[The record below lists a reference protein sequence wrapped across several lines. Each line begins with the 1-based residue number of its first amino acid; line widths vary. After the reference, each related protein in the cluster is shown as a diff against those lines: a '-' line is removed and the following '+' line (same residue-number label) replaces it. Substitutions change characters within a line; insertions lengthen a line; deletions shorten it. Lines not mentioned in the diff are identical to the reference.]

1 LVNDLGYTKRY
12 VRCLQIAEVVNC
24 MKDLIDH
31 SRNTGSGPID
41 SLHNFPRR
49 TASGVNPLQPQQQQ
63 PEDQQAIPQ
72 SSNQSGQN
80 SAPMTGV
87 QPSAS
92 ANGDVT
98 SNNPLSC
105 APSTSAPSPSVVGL
119 LQSSMNSRQDHPMS
133 STNGGP
139 YNGGGNATIP
149 KVNSTSS
156 LQSNPSASFPSPVP
170 TASNNNMMPAPQ
182 NTNQLSSPTTSSS
195 IPPMQPPASRPQEA
209 EPSESQSSVQK
220 ILQDL
225 MSSQM
230 NGVGQSGNDMK
241 RPNGLTPGVNGVN
254 CLVGNAVTN
263 NSGMGGMG
271 FGAMGGFG
279 HGMRTAMTNNPMAM
293 AARMGMNHSA
303 HDLSQ
308 LGQLHQQQQQQQQHD
323 IGNQLLGGLRSA
335 NSFNNM
341 QYDWKPSQ

>member
-1 LVNDLGYTKRY
+1 
-12 VRCLQIAEVVNC
+12 
-24 MKDLIDH
+24 
-31 SRNTGSGPID
+31 
-41 SLHNFPRR
+41 
-49 TASGVNPLQPQQQQ
+49 
-63 PEDQQAIPQ
+63 
-72 SSNQSGQN
+72 
-80 SAPMTGV
+80 MTGV

-98 SNNPLSC
+98 SNNSLSC
-105 APSTSAPSPSVVGL
+105 APSTSAPSPSVAGL

-133 STNGGP
+133 STNGVP

-156 LQSNPSASFPSPVP
+156 LQSNPSTSFPSPVP
-170 TASNNNMMPAPQ
+170 TTSNNNMMPAPQ
-182 NTNQLSSPTTSSS
+182 NTNQLSSPTTASS
-195 IPPMQPPASRPQEA
+195 IPPMQPPASRSQEA

-254 CLVGNAVTN
+254 CFGSAVTN
-263 NSGMGGMG
+263 NSGIGGMG
-271 FGAMGGFG
+271 FGAMSSFG
-279 HGMRTAMTNNPMAM
+279 NGMRTAMTNNPMAM
-293 AARMGMNHSA
+293 GARMGMNHSA

-308 LGQLHQQQQQQQQHD
+308 LGQLHQQQQHHQQHD

-335 NSFNNM
+335 NSFSNM

>member
-1 LVNDLGYTKRY
+1 
-12 VRCLQIAEVVNC
+12 
-24 MKDLIDH
+24 
-31 SRNTGSGPID
+31 
-41 SLHNFPRR
+41 
-49 TASGVNPLQPQQQQ
+49 
-63 PEDQQAIPQ
+63 
-72 SSNQSGQN
+72 
-80 SAPMTGV
+80 MTGV
-87 QPSAS
+87 QPTAS

-98 SNNPLSC
+98 SNNSLSC

-139 YNGGGNATIP
+139 YNGGGNAAIP

-156 LQSNPSASFPSPVP
+156 LQSNPSTSFHSPVP
-170 TASNNNMMPAPQ
+170 TSSNNSMMPAPQ
-182 NTNQLSSPTTSSS
+182 NPNQLSSPTTSSS
-195 IPPMQPPASRPQEA
+195 IPPMQPPATRPQEA
-209 EPSESQSSVQK
+209 EPSDSQSSVQK

-241 RPNGLTPGVNGVN
+241 RPNGLNPGVNGVN

-263 NSGMGGMG
+263 NSVMGGMG
-271 FGAMGGFG
+271 FGAMGGFS
-279 HGMRTAMTNNPMAM
+279 HGMRTAMTNNQMAM
-293 AARMGMNHSA
+293 GARMGMNGMNHSA

-308 LGQLHQQQQQQQQHD
+308 LGQLHQQQQQHQQQHD
-323 IGNQLLGGLRSA
+323 IGNQLLSGLRQA
-335 NSFNNM
+335 NSFNNI